1 MIHREPEDQGPPVP
15 IRPPRRRLWARVL
28 VVIVIVLAMTL
39 RGAAVLWTDFLWF
52 ASVDRSSVWRT
63 ILFTRIGLVVVAA
76 VLAVAFIAINLFLAE
91 RLSPRL
97 SIASVEGA
105 RDEMVERFQMM
116 AEAYATRIYVGVA
129 LFFGLL
135 MGVGAAGL
143 WQDFLLFQNSQ
154 GFTIPDPVFGN
165 DIGFYVFRLPFW
177 RDLFQFGFQLVIW
190 TTFLTTAL
198 HYLNGGIV
206 LQQDVRRVSSGAKVH
221 LSVLLAFVAF
231 LKAWGYRLDQ
241 YDLLYSDRGAV
252 LGATYTDVN
261 AQLPAL
267 RLMVWVAVIVGV
279 LLLLN
284 IRIKGWSLP
293 AVAGGLWLAASL
305 IVASLYP
312 SLIQRFSVEP
322 KELSQESEFIARHIN
337 ATRDAYNLSG
347 VNVRDFAASPDLD
360 EEDIAN
366 NSLTV
371 DNLRLWDPGVLKEA
385 YVQLQELRTYYQV
398 DDVDTDRYLIDG
410 ALTQVMLSARELAPT
425 LDPAN
430 SNWTNDHLIFTHGFG
445 VVASPAN
452 DVSVEGQPQFLVG
465 DIPLNVAAEELR
477 LEQERIYFGEVAAE
491 DSFVIVGTNEREV
504 DSLTADANELTFNSY
519 DGSGGVE
526 VGGLVRRAAFA
537 LRFGDTNTVLSG
549 LITPDS
555 RVLMVRNIQDRL
567 AKVAPFLY
575 QDSDPYLVIV
585 DGEMRWIV
593 DMYSTSTRYPY
604 SERANTSRL
613 RASARANA
621 LPNNFNYIR
630 NSVKAVID
638 PFEGDLD
645 LYIVDR
651 DDPVIRAYDQI
662 FPDLFSSIDT
672 MPDAI
677 KDHFRYPEDLFRVQS
692 DMYGRYHV
700 TVPSVF
706 FSESDQWEIDEDPS
720 KGVTRPSLRGA
731 ASPPPMLPYYLLMR
745 LPEDAESTFLIM
757 QPFTPEGRPN
767 MVSFL
772 IAKSEPQAYGEM
784 IDFRFRA
791 GDPPSG
797 PNQVAARINSD
808 TVVSDITT
816 QLDQQG
822 SDVIFGNLLV
832 IPIEESIVYMQPL
845 YTIAENQTNA
855 IPELKKVV
863 MVFNDRVI
871 IRDTLAQ
878 AIEATFGF
886 VSEDPAPTPQPDE
899 TPAPGTG
906 TIEELLESARVS
918 FEQAEA
924 ALREGDL
931 SRYQQLIDEAQILV
945 NQAISLLAAG

>member
-1 MIHREPEDQGPPVP
+1 MIHRDPDDQGPAVP
-15 IRPPRRRLWARVL
+15 IRPARRRIWTRVL
-28 VVIVIVLAMTL
+28 VVVLVVAAMTL

-52 ASVDRSSVWRT
+52 SSVDRSSVWRT
-63 ILFTRIGLVVVAA
+63 ILFNRIGLVVVAGI
-76 VLAVAFIAINLFLAE
+76 LAVAFIAINLFLAE

-97 SIASVEGA
+97 TVASVEGA
-105 RDEMVERFQMM
+105 RDEMVERFQML

-135 MGVGAAGL
+135 MGLGASGL

-154 GFTIPDPVFGN
+154 SFGVPDPVFAN

-177 RDLFQFGFQLVIW
+177 RDLFQFGFQLVVW
-190 TTFLTTAL
+190 TTFLTAAL

-206 LQQDVRRVSSGAKVH
+206 VQQDVRRISSGVKVH
-221 LSVLLAFVAF
+221 LSVLLAIVAL

-241 YDLLYSDRGAV
+241 YDLLFSNRGAV

-267 RLMVWVAVIVGV
+267 RLMVWVAIIVGI
-279 LLLLN
+279 LLLIN

-293 AVAGGLWLAASL
+293 VVAGGLWLAASVL
-305 IVASLYP
+305 VATLYP
-312 SLIQRFSVEP
+312 TLIQRFSVEP
-322 KELSQESEFIARHIN
+322 KELSQEAEFIERHITS
-337 ATRDAYNLSG
+337 TRDAYGLSDVTARG
-347 VNVRDFAASPDLD
+347 FAASPDLD
-360 EEDIAN
+360 DEDIAN

-398 DDVDTDRYLIDG
+398 DDVDTDRYVIDG
-410 ALTQVMLSARELAPT
+410 KLTQVMLSARELAPA
-425 LDPAN
+425 LDPAE

-465 DIPLNVAAEELR
+465 DIPLNVTAEELT
-477 LEQERIYFGEVAAE
+477 LTQERIYFGEVAAE
-491 DSFVIVGTNEREV
+491 GSFVIVGTKEREV
-504 DSLTADANELTFNSY
+504 DSLTADANDLTFNSY
-519 DGSGGVE
+519 DGTGGVQ
-526 VGGLVRRAAFA
+526 VGGLIRRAAFA

-567 AKVAPFLY
+567 EKVAPFLA

-604 SERANTSRL
+604 SQRANTSRL
-613 RASARANA
+613 AATAHPSA
-621 LPNNFNYIR
+621 LPNNFNYVR

-638 PFEGDLD
+638 PFNGDMS
-645 LYIVDR
+645 LYIVDQ
-651 DDPVIRAYDQI
+651 DDPIIRAYASI
-662 FPDLFSSIDT
+662 FPDLFASIDA
-672 MPDAI
+672 MPDEI
-677 KDHFRYPEDLFRVQS
+677 KQHFRYPEDLFRVQS

-700 TVPSVF
+700 TAPSVF

-745 LPEDAESTFLIM
+745 LPEDENPTFLIM

-772 IAKSEPQAYGEM
+772 IAKSEPESYGEM

-791 GDPPSG
+791 GDPPAG

-808 TVVSDITT
+808 TIVSDITT

-878 AIEATFGF
+878 AVEATFGF
-886 VSEDPAPTPQPDE
+886 VAAGPDPGPTPE
-899 TPAPGTG
+899 TPPAGSGTA
-906 TIEELLESARVS
+906 EDLLESARVA
-918 FEQAEA
+918 FEEAEA

-931 SRYQQLIDEAQILV
+931 AQYQQLIGEAQILV
-945 NQAISLLAAG
+945 NQAISLLNTG